1 MRLWLVFNNHSQATT
16 SSLKRPARGCFT
28 RIPFLKI
35 SQRPLWTETYCNNE
49 GFGVLFSDVS
59 ESVELMTTVLANL
72 TAQLEKL
79 HWLSQLDLDD
89 GQTVSARVIPMR
101 PSLQSNHKSTMCNW
115 TWKILLLFFFVSGM
129 YTTRHLSQRCEFTV
143 FFSKSLRLSR
153 CASTQDKRSPQLLY
167 MIDTT

>member
-1 MRLWLVFNNHSQATT
+1 MRLWLGFNNHSQATT

-89 GQTVSARVIPMR
+89 GQTVSARVIHMR
-101 PSLQSNHKSTMCNW
+101 SSLKSNHKSTTCNW

-153 CASTQDKRSPQLLY
+153 CASTQDKRSPQY